1 MTNRKTTRVQLELPE
16 KSMERLA
23 DLKNRTEA
31 ASYAEVI
38 KNALR
43 LYENIILKHEEGN
56 RFLLKN
62 SQGAL
67 TEYEIFY

>member
-1 MTNRKTTRVQLELPE
+1 MTDRKTTRVQLELAE
-16 KSMERLA
+16 KSMDRLVN
-23 DLKNRTEA
+23 LKDKTEA

-43 LYENIILKHEEGN
+43 LYENLILKHEEGN
-56 RFLLKN
+56 RFLLKDRK
-62 SQGAL
+62 GAL